1 LAELLPG
8 WQYTDGQY
16 AICSACVICCCWA
29 TTKGALMVLLEQVV
43 KAAAAGLREQGR
55 ADAAA

>member
-1 LAELLPG
+1 VL
-8 WQYTDGQY
+8 
-16 AICSACVICCCWA
+16 CCCWDTA
-29 TTKGALMVLLEQVV
+29 KGALMVLLEQVV